1 MSISSLAAVSALL
14 PLPRSKVT
22 SLGASPAAYL
32 GAAFVK
38 QQTDLIL
45 ARTSTTT
52 KAQTYQGTLSR
63 VVNFERSARDMLS
76 LDGLH
81 SPFAA
86 RQVAS
91 GDSAVATGTAVD
103 LAEGR
108 NFGVTVSQ
116 LATTHTARSD
126 DRDTNDAHGL
136 GSGWEDFRVTS
147 RGTNYDLRIRKND
160 YATNLDLMNAVAA
173 EINDNEN
180 IGLVAEVVSNDTT
193 GESHISVEAT
203 TTGTDAAFTIVDI
216 GGDDLMDDLGLETN
230 RQADPSAGT
239 GGILITAQD
248 AQYAIDSGVGQ
259 TSQSNQ
265 IKLYNDQ
272 VTLTLLGTSSTPVTM
287 AVQAGTSEISSG
299 IQDFLATRDELL
311 RYLNDNEGPGTTP
324 LAYKLMQTAQR
335 NSLDLADMGIT
346 IESDGTFAVDTAK
359 LEAAI
364 TDDYQKVFS
373 TMTGA
378 HGLAVE
384 GQRVARSFLDASSA
398 AITQPENEVA
408 ASALLSHQDSYNL
421 GMLVNLIG

>member
-14 PLPRSKVT
+14 PLPKSKVT

-63 VVNFERSARDMLS
+63 VVEFERSARDLLS

-86 RQVAS
+86 REVS
-91 GDSAVATGTAVD
+91 TGDSSVATGTAVD

-108 NFGVTVSQ
+108 NFGVSVYQ

-136 GSGWEDFRVTS
+136 GNGWEDFRVTS
-147 RGTNYDLRIRKND
+147 DGTNYDLRVRKDN
-160 YATNLDLMNAVAA
+160 YNTNLELMEAVVG

-180 IGLVAEVVSNDTT
+180 IGVFAEVITNDST
-193 GESHISVEAT
+193 GESYISVTAT
-203 TTGTDAAFTIVDI
+203 TSGTDAEFTISDI
-216 GGDDLMDDLGLETN
+216 GGDDLMEDLGLETIQ
-230 RQADPSAGT
+230 QADPTAGT
-239 GGILITAQD
+239 GGILIQAVD
-248 AQYAIDSGVGQ
+248 AEYAIDSGATQ
-259 TSQSNQ
+259 TSQSNE
-265 IKLYNDQ
+265 IKLYDDQ
-272 VTLTLLGTSSTPVTM
+272 VTLTLTGTSSTPVTM
-287 AVQAGTSEISSG
+287 AVQAGTSEISTA
-299 IQDFLATRDELL
+299 IQDFITTRDALL
-311 RYLNDNEGPGTTP
+311 DYLNDNEGPGTTP

-335 NSLDLADMGIT
+335 NSLDLAEMGIT
-346 IESDGTFAVDTAK
+346 IDSDGTFTVDTTK
-359 LEAAI
+359 LESAI
-364 TDDYQKVFS
+364 TDDYEKVFA

-408 ASALLSHQDSYNL
+408 ASALMSHQDSYNL